1 MGAGLSGLGLSGP
14 DQFYMAPQLWLET
27 FGIGLRCSQVV
38 LGGGEG
44 DRHLVYASSPQGR
57 NFKPPW
63 NGSRK
68 PTRMLHAAAVALALT
83 S

>member
-1 MGAGLSGLGLSGP
+1 MGAGLSGP
-14 DQFYMAPQLWLET
+14 DQFYVAHQLVLET
-27 FGIGLRCSQVV
+27 LGTGLRCSSNL
-38 LGGGEG
+38 LGWGEG

-57 NFKPPW
+57 NFRPLW

-68 PTRMLHAAAVALALT
+68 PTRMLHAAAVALTLT